1 MATNK
6 FLTLINGV
14 VQRVQAIASS
24 SGAGDANKIVATGA
38 DGKLDRT
45 LMPTGFGED
54 TLTVQASENLT
65 AGDYVNI
72 HGVSGSAR
80 VRKAS
85 AADATKPAHGFVLN
99 NVTSGNNAMVYF
111 EGQNTALTG
120 LTIGAAYILSPS
132 TPGAVVVST
141 TALSSGNIYQKLG
154 DAVGAT
160 ALSTEI
166 ETPITV
172 VS

>member
-14 VQRVQAIASS
+14 IQRVQAIASS
-24 SGAGDANKIVATGA
+24 SGAGDADKIVATGA
-38 DGKLDRT
+38 DGRLDPS
-45 LMPTGFGED
+45 LMPTGFGAD
-54 TLTVQASENLT
+54 TLTVTASEALS

-72 HGVSGSAR
+72 HDSGGAR

-99 NVTSGNNAMVYF
+99 NVSSGSPATVYF

-120 LTIGAAYILSPS
+120 LTIAAAYILSPS
-132 TPGAVVVST
+132 TPGGVVIAS
-141 TALSSGNIYQKLG
+141 TALSAGNTYQKVG
-154 DAVGAT
+154 DAVGT
-160 ALSTEI
+160 TTISTEI
-166 ETPITV
+166 ENPITIV
-172 VS
+172 A